1 MREDG
6 YFEPASDLK
15 PLLHTWSLAVEE
27 QYYIFFPLLMVVLMR
42 QVRHWR
48 WMLFAVLLI
57 SFGLNIAYI
66 DRKPDVAFFLVADT
80 CLGAVVRCDA
90 RGIAHLQTRC
100 EAVALSVGGC
110 GRVGG
115 GAAGCFHL

>member
-66 DRKPDVAFFLVADT
+66 DRKPDVAFSRCRHVPGSCCA
-80 CLGAVVRCDA
+80 VRCSRYCPPPDT
-90 RGIAHLQTRC
+90 L
-100 EAVALSVGGC
+100 
-110 GRVGG
+110 
-115 GAAGCFHL
+115 